1 MSTKCR
7 GARHCNFQRFMLQWG
22 KRLPHPL
29 RICGAALDAKEGRGM
44 QLPSDGAMLAS
55 FLNTKLR
62 DGYRSLE
69 ALCDDLE
76 LDLEALL
83 ARLAALGLVYD
94 AAHNCVR

>member
-7 GARHCNFQRFMLQWG
+7 GARHCNFQRFMLQWE

-29 RICGAALDAKEGRGM
+29 RICGAALDAKEGWGM

-55 FLNTKLR
+55 FLNMKLR
-62 DGYRSLE
+62 DGYCSLA